1 MGEYNRKKTLYEKI
15 EQLRKNLGIGDD
27 SYPIDMVD
35 FCLEKGFVEIGTAP
49 FKSIGTRGMAVP
61 YYERGEKDVIL
72 LNSHL
77 SKREQSFTCGHELV
91 HLTLHRSKTIQYFSF
106 EQVMLKHNPF
116 LEWQANEGSAEL
128 HVPYRLFFPRIEAAL
143 QKMESMQEI
152 LNLRAILA
160 EEFQVMEEVIYY
172 RFESLKYEIYQYLTG
187 VSLDDINFMPVSKQR
202 EAGIFVESINEIE
215 SEIQKNPPLL
225 AATKKSGHHQQG

>member
-1 MGEYNRKKTLYEKI
+1 MGEHNRKKELYEKI
-15 EQLRKNLGIGDD
+15 EQIRKDLGIGDD
-27 SYPIDMVD
+27 RYPIDMVD
-35 FCLEKGFVEIGTAP
+35 FCLEKGFVDIGTAP
-49 FKSIGTRGMAVP
+49 FKSIGTKGMAVP
-61 YYERGEKDVIL
+61 YYGRGEKDVIL

-77 SKREQSFTCGHELV
+77 GKREQSFTCGHELV

-106 EQVMLKHNPF
+106 EQVMQKHNPF

-128 HVPYRLFFPRIEAAL
+128 HVPYRLLFPQIAAAL
-143 QKMESMQEI
+143 QKMESMQDI
-152 LNLRAILA
+152 PNLRAGLA

-187 VSLDDINFMPVSKQR
+187 VGLENIEFMTVSKQR

-215 SEIQKNPPLL
+215 VNMQKNPPLS
-225 AATKKSGHHQQG
+225 AGTEKSGHHQQG

>member
-1 MGEYNRKKTLYEKI
+1 MDEHNRKKELYEKV
-15 EQLRKNLGIGDD
+15 EQLRKDLEIGDD
-27 SYPIDMVD
+27 RYPIDMVD
-35 FCLEKGFVEIGTAP
+35 FCLEKGFVEIGAAP

-61 YYERGEKDVIL
+61 YYGHGEKDIIL

-77 SKREQSFTCGHELV
+77 SKREQSFTCGHELI

-128 HVPYRLFFPRIEAAL
+128 HVPYRQLFPRIEAAL
-143 QKMESMQEI
+143 QEMESLQDI
-152 LNLRAILA
+152 QNLKPLLA

-172 RFESLKYEIYQYLTG
+172 RFESLKYEIHQYLTG
-187 VSLDDINFMPVSKQR
+187 VSLENIDFMSGSKQR
-202 EAGIFVESINEIE
+202 EAGISVESINEIE
-215 SEIQKNPPLL
+215 AKIQKNPPFP
-225 AATKKSGHHQQG
+225 AATGKGGHHQQG